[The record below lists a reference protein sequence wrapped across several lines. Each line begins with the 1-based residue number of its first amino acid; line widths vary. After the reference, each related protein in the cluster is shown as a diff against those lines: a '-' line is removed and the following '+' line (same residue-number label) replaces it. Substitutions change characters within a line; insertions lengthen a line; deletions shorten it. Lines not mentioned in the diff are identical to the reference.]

1 MDGRYRVIMTG
12 AVAQGR
18 SPEEVAEALAQL
30 TSKPLEYRL
39 GLLQGKP
46 TQVRQGL
53 DLPGAQRLQQT
64 LEGLGACCRLE
75 LEPEPLS
82 LSLEPIATP
91 AAVAVT
97 QTCPKCGYGA
107 SDPQDP
113 LATTGTCPQCGVIVA
128 KYRPAS
134 RTAPAAAPA
143 KSIST
148 AEEGAS
154 SFALGSVVPLGFFKS
169 TKFILMAI
177 GLVLMLV
184 TGVSIFDRPTY
195 EIIYKPEM
203 ALLCPSGQGME
214 EWAREASRID
224 PALAERCVAEGKCGG
239 CVAKYRLELLNT
251 GLRPQPQTVVRLQL
265 PGKIDYEHFSVLPV
279 FLDFDNAPR
288 NVQVRQREGVLS
300 YALGPLRPTDSV
312 VLRFSRYVQPGQAA
326 AWPEVLREVAVA
338 RGEAVAG
345 EPKLTLLSRIL
356 FSVFNWNLKSYLET
370 AGDVFLDGM
379 VGKDK
384 VDFSPEFGQGDAD
397 LALSLKFSGSSS
409 IKTDSSEVA
418 SLRFGCGRGRGAS
431 GCTEGFGL
439 DLAVAN
445 RGPSDAR
452 EVVVRLAAPSGIKVH
467 QTYLD
472 RQQDLGNSG
481 DSLGI
486 SDASQWSKNV
496 KAAADGMQ
504 AVLEDRKAQRQLNQQ
519 HPAAGPCQLEGRN
532 FHCPLGDLSPG
543 ARVVLSQRLSLSA
556 TGSYLFKAEVSS
568 AVSDPVGSND
578 RASLTLEV
586 ETDATW
592 RRD

>member
-97 QTCPKCGYGA
+97 QTCPKCGYGT

-134 RTAPAAAPA
+134 QTAPAAAPA
-143 KSIST
+143 KSMST
-148 AEEGAS
+148 TEEGAS

-203 ALLCPSGQGME
+203 ALLCPSAQGME

-224 PALAERCVAEGKCGG
+224 PALAERCAAEGKCGG

-251 GLRPQPQTVVRLQL
+251 GLRPQPQTVVRLKL
-265 PGKIDYEHFSVLPV
+265 ADKVDYEHFSQLPM
-279 FLDFDNAPR
+279 FLDFDRAPR
-288 NVQVRQREGVLS
+288 SVQVRQREGVLS

-326 AWPEVLREVAVA
+326 AWPEVLKEVAVA
-338 RGEAVAG
+338 RGEAVPG

-384 VDFSPEFGQGDAD
+384 VDFSPEFGQGEAD

-418 SLRFGCGRGRGAS
+418 SLRTRCGGEKWSA
-431 GCTEGFGL
+431 GCTEGLWL
-439 DLAVAN
+439 DLAVVN

-452 EVVVRLAAPSGIKVH
+452 EVVVKLEDPSRIKVH

-472 RQQDLGNSG
+472 RQDLGNTG
-481 DSLGI
+481 DSLGNG
-486 SDASQWSKNV
+486 DASQWSKNV

-504 AVLEDRKAQRQLNQQ
+504 AALEDRKAQRPSGQQ
-519 HPAAGPCQLEGRN
+519 HTAAGPCQLEGRE

-543 ARVVLSQRLSLSA
+543 AKAVLRQRLSLGA
-556 TGSYLFKAEVSS
+556 TGSYLFKAEVGL
-568 AVSDPVGSND
+568 AGSDPVESND
-578 RASLTLEV
+578 RARLTLEV

-592 RRD
+592 RRN